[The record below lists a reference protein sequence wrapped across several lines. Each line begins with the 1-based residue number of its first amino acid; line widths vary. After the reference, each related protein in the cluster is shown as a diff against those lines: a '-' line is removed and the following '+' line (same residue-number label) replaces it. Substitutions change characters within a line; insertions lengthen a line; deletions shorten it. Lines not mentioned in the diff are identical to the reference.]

1 MRNTLKSDDAV
12 GCVMEAYA
20 LVIEDELHENAFRAW
35 AEALAGVSEEHSVK
49 ILLLHEVEVV
59 IQ

>member
-1 MRNTLKSDDAV
+1 
-12 GCVMEAYA
+12 MEAYA
-20 LVIEDELHENAFRAW
+20 LVIEDELHENAFRLW
-35 AEALAGVSEEHSVK
+35 AEALAGVSEEHGVE